1 MTVLAPLLIF
11 SILAQIE
18 PGDPGR
24 FNGYLLLA
32 YGVMWLILIVYLFNL
47 VSKQRNLQ
55 RDIRFMRQLLSD
67 DEAEEQS

>member
-1 MTVLAPLLIF
+1 MLVQVSPLFL

-18 PGDPGR
+18 PGEPSR

-32 YGVMWLILIVYLFNL
+32 YGVMWLIVVVYLFIL

-55 RDIRFMRQLLSD
+55 RDIRFMQQLLND
-67 DEAEEQS
+67 DEAEE